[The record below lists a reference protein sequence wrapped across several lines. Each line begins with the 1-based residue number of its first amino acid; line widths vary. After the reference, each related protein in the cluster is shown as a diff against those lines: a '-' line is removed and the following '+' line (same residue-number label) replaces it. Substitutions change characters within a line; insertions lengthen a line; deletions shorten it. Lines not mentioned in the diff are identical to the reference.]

1 MSGYIRDESTII
13 VNGLPSS
20 VDTAQLV
27 RLFTALTKNEYPTI
41 SANVVPDSKRIG
53 FRTGF
58 LNFSKPASAAM
69 ARDAVVAALLSLDDP
84 HYANVD
90 CSRICL
96 RLKNERGPPNR
107 PKEFAAGLSDPAHE
121 ALCCPI
127 TGMLFSDP
135 VVAADGYTYERN
147 AVLLHFTHIG
157 LVSPVTKMELPSA
170 NLIPNNCLQKM
181 VDVERQRLVAVEQ
194 LLKFARNLSC

>member
-69 ARDAVVAALLSLDDP
+69 AAVTDSVGVRRDMVV
-84 HYANVD
+84 N
-90 CSRICL
+90 
-96 RLKNERGPPNR
+96 
-107 PKEFAAGLSDPAHE
+107 FAWS
-121 ALCCPI
+121 
-127 TGMLFSDP
+127 TRRKSW
-135 VVAADGYTYERN
+135 
-147 AVLLHFTHIG
+147 
-157 LVSPVTKMELPSA
+157 
-170 NLIPNNCLQKM
+170 
-181 VDVERQRLVAVEQ
+181 
-194 LLKFARNLSC
+194 